1 MTRVTLVLVFLLAGC
16 AAPPPPPSGQ
26 ARADAETAAAC
37 RQRAEQVYDIRH
49 RDAIYSPLPQVDSP
63 FASNY
68 RPGAV
73 PSQNLSALHEHDQL
87 IADCIRNTGAEA
99 SQPIR

>member
-1 MTRVTLVLVFLLAGC
+1 MTRLALVLVVLLAGC
-16 AAPPPPPSGQ
+16 DAPAPPPSGQ

-49 RDAIYSPLPQVDSP
+49 RDVIYSPLPQVDSP

-73 PSQNLSALHEHDQL
+73 PSENLSALHEHDQL
-87 IADCIRNTGAEA
+87 ITDCIRNTGAET

>member
-1 MTRVTLVLVFLLAGC
+1 MTRGILVLAFVLAGC
-16 AAPPPPPSGQ
+16 AGTAPPPSGQ

-49 RDAIYSPLPQVDSP
+49 RDDIYSPLPQVDAP

-68 RPGAV
+68 RPGV
-73 PSQNLSALHEHDQL
+73 PGPDLAALHEHDQL
-87 IADCIRNTGAEA
+87 ITGCIRNTGAET
-99 SQPIR
+99 SQPNR